1 MRIFTDIASHD
12 DTGLAPGG
20 RIVRTDSTPVQGE
33 STPINGQ
40 WVFPVPEGAALE
52 VTEASFWFPQSDL
65 GSIPAL
71 TAAEF
76 LIRYPMYEHIIYN
89 FYLENSDVDAFDLTN
104 PTPQPTTGNT
114 TPVMPSTLGAN
125 PVPRCQLGGPT
136 GAPSAGMVPNSLALL
151 PRTEGRPN
159 NLYGSLVTAMIDLWY
174 FNPCYIEVIDPV
186 TLNVGDIVSLD
197 ALPLEAV
204 AGARAPGSD
213 DFSLSS
219 GTAAGIAAD
228 IVAAIND
235 PANSFSTRVLAT
247 IDPTEPTRIQLRP
260 VPPTNTQI
268 TVVAAG
274 GVNGFTIIE
283 AHPGTDEVMMWWKVN
298 RMTVTE
304 DQGSTQAT
312 TPTLNTPSIKS
323 LVEINEEDSSLL
335 VYASV
340 DDGNSWYRIPYL
352 EPIDLIN
359 AGTELRVAF
368 LNTGADKIYVEGF
381 CVLFPDLLPPL

>member
-20 RIVRTDSTPVQGE
+20 RIVRTDSTPEQGV

-40 WVFPVPEGAALE
+40 WVFPVPEGAALT
-52 VTEASFWFPQSDL
+52 VDSDSFWFPQADL
-65 GSIPAL
+65 GSIPSK

-89 FYLENSDVDAFDLTN
+89 FYLENSDVDAFDLSGPV
-104 PTPQPTTGNT
+104 PTPTGGNT
-114 TPVMPSTLGAN
+114 TPPLPTVLGAS

-136 GAPSAGMVPNSLALL
+136 GAPSAGMVPNSLAML

-186 TLNVGDIVSLD
+186 TLVNGDIISLD
-197 ALPLEAV
+197 GIPMEATT
-204 AGARAPGSD
+204 GAVGIDEFLLVLGDAAT
-213 DFSLSS
+213 
-219 GTAAGIAAD
+219 TATNLAN
-228 IVAAIND
+228 AIND
-235 PANSFSTRVLAT
+235 VANSFSTLVLAT
-247 IDPTEPTRIQLRP
+247 IDPTVPTRIQLRP

-268 TVVAAG
+268 TVVASG
-274 GVNGFTIIE
+274 GVVGYTIVE
-283 AHPGTDEVMMWWKVN
+283 AHPGTDEVMMWWKIN
-298 RMTVTE
+298 RMTTTE

-312 TPTLNTPSIKS
+312 TPTLNSPAVKS
-323 LVEINEEDSSLL
+323 LVEISQEDPNLL

-340 DDGNSWYRIPYL
+340 DDGASWYRIPYL

-359 AGTELRVAF
+359 AGTELRIAF
-368 LNTGADKIYVEGF
+368 LNTGGSKLYVEGF
-381 CVLFPDLLPPL
+381 CVLFPDLLAPL